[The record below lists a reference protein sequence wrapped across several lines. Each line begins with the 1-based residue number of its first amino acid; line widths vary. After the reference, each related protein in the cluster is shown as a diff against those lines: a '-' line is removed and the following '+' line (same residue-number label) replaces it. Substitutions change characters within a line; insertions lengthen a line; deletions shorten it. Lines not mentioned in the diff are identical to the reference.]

1 MRLEGIH
8 PPSVCYPVGYCFGQ
22 EGLNSLGR
30 QCRRVSV
37 IPPRKRGNPSVY
49 SPISTSHWDG
59 CYQGEV
65 GWWGI
70 KFPALSVHFVLH
82 TGKVDTSGYRKP
94 STRMSWFEMEAR
106 VNV

>member
-1 MRLEGIH
+1 MT
-8 PPSVCYPVGYCFGQ
+8 
-22 EGLNSLGR
+22 
-30 QCRRVSV
+30 
-37 IPPRKRGNPSVY
+37 KRGSIPSGGSVDVFQLFHQE
-49 SPISTSHWDG
+49 SEGTQVFIHQFPRVIGDG

-94 STRMSWFEMEAR
+94 STGMSWLEMEAS